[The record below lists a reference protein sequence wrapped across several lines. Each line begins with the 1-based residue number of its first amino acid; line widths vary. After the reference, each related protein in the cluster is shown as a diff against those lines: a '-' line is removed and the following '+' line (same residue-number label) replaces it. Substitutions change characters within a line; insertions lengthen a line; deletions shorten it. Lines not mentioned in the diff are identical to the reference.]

1 MAQLKITELPKANS
15 IDNDDV
21 FPIVQDGATKQ
32 IEFTNLKDPL
42 VDEVQSNLNLLQ
54 IGKETIIGKWI
65 DGRYIYRRLITVN
78 DTQLSVSTGYN
89 KVQIADLTFKCAIG
103 GSISDSSYDIIL
115 DSKLIY
121 KVLNG
126 NSQTV
131 SCDLFP
137 ILKYSLSTTQMEI
150 TSRIFNYFPPL
161 FTENDL
167 NDYIPINSVLTYLFL
182 NMSSGDLVKRTDRA
196 TPLYII
202 IDYVKA
208 V

>member
-1 MAQLKITELPKANS
+1 MAQKKITELPYANS

-21 FPIVQDGATKQ
+21 FPIVQDGVTKQ

-42 VDEVQSNLNLLQ
+42 VKEVQSDLNFLQ
-54 IGKETIIGKWI
+54 SGKECIVGKWI
-65 DGRYIYRRLITVN
+65 DGRYIYRRIVSVTDV
-78 DTQLSVSTGYN
+78 TLSTSTGRN
-89 KVQIADLTFKCAIG
+89 DVKIADLTFKCSVG
-103 GSISDSSYDIIL
+103 GTISGFGWQFLLNANLVYQVL
-115 DSKLIY
+115 D
-121 KVLNG
+121 G

-137 ILKYSLSTTQMEI
+137 ILKYTISTSTIEF
-150 TSRIFNYFPPL
+150 TSRIFNLFPQI

-167 NDYIPINSVLTYLFL
+167 NDYVPINSVLTYLFL
-182 NMSSGDLVKRTDRA
+182 NMSSGNLIKRTDRA
-196 TPLYII
+196 TPKYII